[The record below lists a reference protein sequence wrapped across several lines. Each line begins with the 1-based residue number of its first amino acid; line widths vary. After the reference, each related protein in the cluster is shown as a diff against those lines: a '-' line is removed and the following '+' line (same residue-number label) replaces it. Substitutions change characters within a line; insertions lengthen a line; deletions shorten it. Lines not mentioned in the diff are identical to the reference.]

1 MRWYLIVVLI
11 SVQFSCSVMSDSLW
25 PHGLQHSRPPCPSPT
40 SRVYSNSCPLSRWG
54 HPTISS
60 SVVPF
65 SCLQSFT
72 ASGSFPMSQLFTS
85 GGQSTGVLIYISLIM
100 SDVEHLF
107 ICLLAICMSSL
118 EKCLFRFSAHF
129 LIGLFVILI
138 LSCMSYVYILEIN
151 PLLLHL
157 QIFSPTL
164 INIFSFCL
172 WFPFP
177 CKRFEV

>member
-1 MRWYLIVVLI
+1 
-11 SVQFSCSVMSDSLW
+11 MSDSLW

-65 SCLQSFT
+65 SCRQSFT

-151 PLLLHL
+151 PLSVALTNTF
-157 QIFSPTL
+157 FS
-164 INIFSFCL
+164 
-172 WFPFP
+172 
-177 CKRFEV
+177 

>member
-107 ICLLAICMSSL
+107 ICLLAICTSSL
-118 EKCLFRFSAHF
+118 EQALFRLSACF
-129 LIGLFVILI
+129 LIEVFFWYWAAWTACIFWRLI
-138 LSCMSYVYILEIN
+138 LCQLFHSQFLPFWGLSF
-151 PLLLHL
+151 HL
-157 QIFSPTL
+157 AY
-164 INIFSFCL
+164 SFLCCAKA
-172 WFPFP
+172 FN
-177 CKRFEV
+177 